1 MTGSELHSLMKI
13 SPDSG
18 HKAVFAEYY
27 NYVYTIVYNKLRSS
41 ASREDMEECVC
52 DVFADLFL
60 ELDKDLE
67 YNGDLAAYV
76 NTIAK
81 NKAIDM
87 FRRLN
92 AQKNSCSKVS
102 DSEIGHIPDDTDVA
116 KMIESKENSRI
127 VLDIIEQLGE
137 PDSSIIILK
146 YYYGL
151 TSANIGKKLSISAF
165 TVRKRSERALKRLKK
180 LLSDRNITL

>member
-1 MTGSELHSLMKI
+1 MTGSELQSLMKI

-102 DSEIGHIPDDTDVA
+102 DSEIGHIPD
-116 KMIESKENSRI
+116 RWR
-127 VLDIIEQLGE
+127 
-137 PDSSIIILK
+137 ILK
-146 YYYGL
+146 QGNTVHKEDL
-151 TSANIGKKLSISAF
+151 KDSKPGASHAFWNDFADCKVTS
-165 TVRKRSERALKRLKK
+165 
-180 LLSDRNITL
+180 